1 MEIALG
7 LLWLVVSLGLMWISL
22 VRVLVVTGFLRAAS
36 DTVRKPTMRSTRRT
50 P

>member
-22 VRVLVVTGFLRAAS
+22 VRVLVVAGFLRATT
-36 DTVRKPTMRSTRRT
+36 DTARKPR
-50 P
+50 